1 INGVISELASQIKD
15 KEKEITTAQKLIEE
29 KQAKFKQRVRVQYEE
44 GSVGYIKSFFE
55 AESMN
60 DLLYRYAIVQEV
72 LIHDKDL
79 IDQMERAKRAIEE
92 AKAAIEDNKV
102 QTEGQKKQLDDKKR
116 LETSKQQEQQKII
129 NDLQKDQ
136 DAWQKQLD
144 AAQAAEAAL
153 KRQIAANASNSNS
166 STYTGG
172 KFDWPVPSSYRIT
185 SEFSAAR
192 THPVLGVVRRHD
204 GIDIGAPSG
213 SNIVAAGDGTVLFAG
228 WNGGYGN
235 CVIIDHGG
243 GYTTLYGHA
252 SSLLVSSGAK
262 VSRGQVIAKVG
273 STGVS
278 TGPHLHFEV
287 CINGVAKE
295 PTQFL
300 K

>member
-1 INGVISELASQIKD
+1 MQVI
-15 KEKEITTAQKLIEE
+15 IENDRNLLDE
-29 KQAKFKQRVRVQYEE
+29 M
-44 GSVGYIKSFFE
+44 E
-55 AESMN
+55 A
-60 DLLYRYAIVQEV
+60 
-72 LIHDKDL
+72 
-79 IDQMERAKRAIEE
+79 AKRKIEE
-92 AKAAIEDNKV
+92 AKALIEENKAKV
-102 QTEGQKKQLDDKKR
+102 DSQKKVLVDKKS
-116 LETSKQQEQQKII
+116 LATTKQQEQQKII

-144 AAQAAEAAL
+144 AAQAAETAL
-153 KRQIAANASNSNS
+153 KRQIAASASNSNS

-172 KFDWPVPSSYRIT
+172 KFEWPVPGVYRIT
-185 SEFSAAR
+185 SEFSSAR
-192 THPVLGVVRRHD
+192 MHPVLGYVRRHD
-204 GIDIGAPSG
+204 GIDIGAASG
-213 SNIVAAGDGTVLFAG
+213 TNVIAAGDGTVLFAG

-235 CVIIDHGG
+235 CIIIDHGG

-252 SSLLVSSGAK
+252 STLLVSSGAK
-262 VSRGQVIAKVG
+262 VARGQSILKVG